1 MKKSVRL
8 AIGALVL
15 GGLTAVPAAGQ
26 EVAGPYRQ
34 VISANPFG
42 LLLEVFNAEYER
54 AATESTT
61 FGVGGSF
68 GQSEG
73 EDEFG
78 VTQEDTYFNAD
89 VFWRFYPSGEHFEG
103 WNFGI
108 KGGLTSQASGTYPG
122 FGFDANRSWLLGKNN
137 NFYVGVGFGL
147 KRLFG
152 DIPQEE
158 WEVIPT
164 FRIINVG
171 FAF

>member
-1 MKKSVRL
+1 MKKSVCL
-8 AIGALVL
+8 AIGALVF

-26 EVAGPYRQ
+26 EGARPYSH

-42 LLLEVFNAEYER
+42 LLLEFFNAEYER
-54 AATESTT
+54 VGTESTT
-61 FGVGGSF
+61 FGFGGSF

-78 VTQEDTYFNAD
+78 ATQEDTWFNAD

-103 WNFGI
+103 WNFGV
-108 KGGLTSQASGTYPG
+108 KAGVTRQDSGTYPG
-122 FGFDANRSWLLGKNN
+122 LGFDANRSWLLGRNN
-137 NFYVGVGFGL
+137 NFYVGIGFGL

-152 DIPQEE
+152 DIPPEE